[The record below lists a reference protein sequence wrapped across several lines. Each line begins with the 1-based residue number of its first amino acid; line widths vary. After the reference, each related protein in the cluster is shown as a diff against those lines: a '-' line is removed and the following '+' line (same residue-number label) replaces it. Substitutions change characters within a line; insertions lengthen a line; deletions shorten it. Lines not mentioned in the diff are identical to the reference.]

1 MNNGS
6 SSISLSP
13 LTSSEVR
20 NNPYPAPLNSG
31 RIGDFFAFF
40 YKTCGVSRHRY
51 LDQRGVLYAAFGV
64 RETMGFVK
72 NRRED
77 VFPKVDTPYGQAP
90 VRLEG

>member
-31 RIGDFFAFF
+31 RIGDFFVF
-40 YKTCGVSRHRY
+40 YEIC
-51 LDQRGVLYAAFGV
+51 GV
-64 RETMGFVK
+64 RETLGFG
-72 NRRED
+72 EESAGSSI
-77 VFPKVDTPYGQAP
+77 P
-90 VRLEG
+90 EG